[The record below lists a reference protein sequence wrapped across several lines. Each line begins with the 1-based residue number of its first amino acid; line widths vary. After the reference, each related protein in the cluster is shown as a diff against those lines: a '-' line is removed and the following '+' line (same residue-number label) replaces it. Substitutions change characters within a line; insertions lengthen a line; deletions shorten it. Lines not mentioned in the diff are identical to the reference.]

1 MKTES
6 ASRLPSDK
14 LWNANYTKAL
24 MCNFMIFF
32 SFMLVAPLLPIY
44 LQERFAADK
53 HMIGVVLSGYT
64 IVALITRSFSGFL
77 VDSLPRKSLLVI
89 SFFFMFLF
97 FAGYILAGSLLL
109 FAVVRT
115 LHGAPFGL
123 TTVANSTVAIDV
135 LPSSRRTEGIGYYGL
150 SNNIA
155 TAISPSV
162 AMLIYHQTHNFNIL
176 FGISMLVAAAG
187 MLIAASIKVPERE
200 LVKDKQAISLD
211 RFFLKPAWRLATNI
225 ACFGLSYGVISTYV
239 AIYGQEALGIK
250 GGSGYFFLIL
260 ACSLIVSRLT
270 GAKSLRQGRISH
282 NASLGSIIS
291 LFGYL
296 LFAIV
301 PNEWGYFGAA
311 AIIGLGNGHLYP
323 AYQNMFI
330 DLAPNSRRGTANSSM
345 MISWDLGG
353 GLGIMLAGFIL
364 QHSTY
369 MAAFLMAWIF
379 NLIGVL
385 GFFLY
390 AKQHFETHKLR

>member
-1 MKTES
+1 MSTVTTETKTKE
-6 ASRLPSDK
+6 K
-14 LWNANYTKAL
+14 LWNSNYTKAL
-24 MCNFMIFF
+24 LCNFMIFF

-53 HMIGVVLSGYT
+53 HTIGVVLSAYT

-89 SFFFMFLF
+89 SFCFMFLF

-109 FAVVRT
+109 FALVRT
-115 LHGAPFGL
+115 FHGAPFGL

-155 TAISPSV
+155 TAISPSIAV
-162 AMLIYHQTHNFNIL
+162 WIYHSTHNFNIL
-176 FGISMLVAAAG
+176 FGISMCVAALG
-187 MLIAASIKVPERE
+187 MIIAASIKVPERE
-200 LVKDKQAISLD
+200 LVRGRQPLSFD
-211 RFFLKPAWRLATNI
+211 RFFLVPGWRLATNI

-239 AIYGQEALGIK
+239 AIYGQEALGIE

-270 GAKSLRQGRISH
+270 GSKSLRQGRISH
-282 NASLGSIIS
+282 NASVGSLIS

-296 LFAIV
+296 LFAVV

-323 AYQNMFI
+323 AYQNMFVN
-330 DLAPNSRRGTANSSM
+330 LAPNSRRGTANSSM
-345 MISWDLGG
+345 MISWDLGS
-353 GLGIMLAGFIL
+353 GLGIVLAGFIL

-369 MAAFLMAWIF
+369 MSAFLMAWGF
-379 NLIGVL
+379 NLVGVL
-385 GFFLY
+385 GFFIY

>member
-1 MKTES
+1 MSTVTTETKTKE
-6 ASRLPSDK
+6 K
-14 LWNANYTKAL
+14 LWNSNYTKAL
-24 MCNFMIFF
+24 LCNFMIFF

-53 HMIGVVLSGYT
+53 HTIGVVLSAYT

-89 SFFFMFLF
+89 SFCFMFLF

-109 FAVVRT
+109 FALVRT
-115 LHGAPFGL
+115 FHGAPFGL

-155 TAISPSV
+155 TAISPSIAV
-162 AMLIYHQTHNFNIL
+162 WIYHSTHNFNIL
-176 FGISMLVAAAG
+176 FGISMCVAALG
-187 MLIAASIKVPERE
+187 MIIAASIKVPERE
-200 LVKDKQAISLD
+200 LVRGRQPLSFD
-211 RFFLKPAWRLATNI
+211 RFFLVPGWRLATNI

-239 AIYGQEALGIK
+239 AIYGQEALGIE

-260 ACSLIVSRLT
+260 ACSLILSRLT

-282 NASLGSIIS
+282 NASVGAIVS

-301 PNEWGYFGAA
+301 PNEWGYFGSA

-323 AYQNMFI
+323 AYQNMFV

-345 MISWDLGG
+345 MISWDLGS
-353 GLGIMLAGFIL
+353 GLGIVLAGFIL

-369 MAAFLMAWIF
+369 MSAFLMAWGF
-379 NLIGVL
+379 NLVGVL
-385 GFFLY
+385 GFFIY